1 MPGGFGRDRN
11 KETVLRNRGGTDGT
25 MKFYMP
31 VSVFDEI
38 NCVKNHAKELASC
51 GTKALIVTGRSSAVK
66 CGALADVRRALE
78 ENGCACS
85 VFSDVEENPSVET
98 VVLAAEY
105 GLSQKADFVIG
116 IGGGSPMDAAK
127 AIAFL
132 MKQENPSASYLYD
145 AGVPTDYLP
154 VIAVPTTCGT
164 GSEVTGV
171 SVLTNHARKTKGS
184 IPHRIYPSY
193 AFIDGRY
200 LYQAPHS
207 VIVNT
212 SVDALAHLM
221 ESYLSS
227 NADDYSRY
235 AALSGLDLW
244 SRIRC
249 VLTGD
254 VQPDAEDFARL
265 MRSSTLAG
273 IAIAQTGTSL
283 PHALSYIV
291 TYDTGLAHGPA
302 CGLFLPGFAAEASP
316 EDQEKMLRAAGFW
329 DVEGL
334 TEFLDKVLQKPAIPG
349 ETLARTFEAVT
360 SAPAKMKS
368 CIFHADE
375 ETVRRIIAKAGYDLP
390 C

>member
-1 MPGGFGRDRN
+1 
-11 KETVLRNRGGTDGT
+11 
-25 MKFYMP
+25 MP
-31 VSVFDEI
+31 VSVFDEV

-66 CGALADVRRALE
+66 CGALADVKSALE
-78 ENGCACS
+78 AGGCAYS

-105 GLSQKADFVIG
+105 GRAEKADFVIG

-127 AIAFL
+127 AISFL
-132 MKQENPSASYLYD
+132 MKQDTPSAAYLD
-145 AGVPTDYLP
+145 DTSIPTAYYP
-154 VIAVPTTCGT
+154 VVAVPTTCGT

-171 SVLTNHARKTKGS
+171 SVLTRHGKKTKGS
-184 IPHRIYPSY
+184 IPHKIYPVY
-193 AFIDGRY
+193 AMIDGKY

-221 ESYLSS
+221 ESYLSAK
-227 NADDYSRY
+227 ADDYSRY
-235 AALSGLDLW
+235 AALAGLDLW
-244 SRIRC
+244 SRIRG

-254 VQPDAEDFARL
+254 SQPDEEDYARL
-265 MRSSTLAG
+265 IRSSALAG
-273 IAIAQTGTSL
+273 IAIAQTGTAL

-302 CGLFLPGFAAEASP
+302 CGLFLAGFVAEASA

-334 TEFLDKVLQKPAIPG
+334 AAFLAKVLPKTEIPE
-349 ETLARTFEAVT
+349 ETVKRTFEAVIH
-360 SAPAKMKS
+360 APGKMNS

-375 ETVRRIIAKAGYDLP
+375 ETVRRIVAASGCTLP